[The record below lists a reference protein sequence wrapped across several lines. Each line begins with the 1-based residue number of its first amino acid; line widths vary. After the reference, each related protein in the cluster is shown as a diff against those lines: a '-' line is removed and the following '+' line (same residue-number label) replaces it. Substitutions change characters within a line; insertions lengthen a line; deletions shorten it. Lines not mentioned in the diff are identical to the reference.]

1 MLQIPDYDSSNLN
14 SSSMERAPE
23 VSNKLQRIS
32 LFAKAI
38 EGFEAAKES
47 HQAEIEIEMASLDGR
62 RSRVWGTEY
71 GVQRH
76 VSGSYPRQDDAE
88 VRFHKRGTL
97 HRCYY
102 YHYIHITL

>member
-1 MLQIPDYDSSNLN
+1 
-14 SSSMERAPE
+14 
-23 VSNKLQRIS
+23 
-32 LFAKAI
+32 
-38 EGFEAAKES
+38 
-47 HQAEIEIEMASLDGR
+47 MASLDGR

-97 HRCYY
+97 HIMTNTYLNPQSCRELSKSTCIVYEFAS
-102 YHYIHITL
+102 YHQRGWIVNLC